1 MGSKS
6 GAGRRAEDKALG
18 LLEENQDE
26 GWGRGGEQEGS
37 VVFRLK

>member
-1 MGSKS
+1 MGSKL

-26 GWGRGGEQEGS
+26 GWGRGRGIMGCGS
-37 VVFRLK
+37 